1 MISKSSLSLLERWCD
16 NGGEYR
22 IVHLSE
28 RLAVVELCT
37 CSDEPVDR
45 LVSSDPQLL
54 RYLHENGYDG
64 AECGEVDPGSSQTSS
79 V

>member
-1 MISKSSLSLLERWCD
+1 VISESSLSLLERWCD

-37 CSDEPVDR
+37 CSGESLDR
-45 LVSSDPQLL
+45 LVSRDPQLL
-54 RYLHENGYDG
+54 GYLQEPDTRAQSGRDH
-64 AECGEVDPGSSQTSS
+64 P
-79 V
+79 